1 MSKLEKGYFS
11 PILIII
17 ILAVGIFFT
26 VDLAQKQQIFK
37 PKAAEGEPPE
47 CRQTDKPII
56 EQSCA
61 ECISRTR
68 PGLLQAIQQQRAINC
83 NLPMMMNLWCNGES
97 KRDEQWKVD
106 RLTGERTFLGY
117 GDGFKTYNTSP
128 GATRQCTETMTGACY
143 QECKNTVLNTTAK
156 CEVKAED
163 FPQGQLEPN
172 TDYTFTICNV
182 YSEAEEEWNHVSLR
196 RDGLLQQ
203 NVSIGPG
210 AGKCGGLKSVWKF
223 NSGGAGKHNL
233 QYSVNDTAIYQRV
246 VGVDPKD
253 QSKIAEARR
262 RAGETQVNEAP
273 RYMPRSVCLI
283 KEYEVKG
290 GTAGQQQPYNS
301 CQQDIGLQTPDLGS
315 NCTTCIA
322 IKKPGLIYEIISKNS
337 QLFAGCSNRESINY
351 WCNGGFGDI
360 AKSQCLATVQE
371 CSSVCSEKIDLK
383 SAQIL
388 QNAQLKDLTISPN
401 PLKLG
406 DKLTIKGQI
415 TGGKIH
421 VRLFP
426 NDEGPVVGVE
436 PKLDAFTKSV
446 EFDSNKIPAK
456 DSLNRTVTFVTV
468 RFQGQTFDDKDL
480 NGKAGLPNVVADLR
494 LEIQ

>member
-1 MSKLEKGYFS
+1 MKSRQKGLIS
-11 PILIII
+11 PILVII
-17 ILAVGIFFT
+17 ILIAGLLVGLNL
-26 VDLAQKQQIFK
+26 VHKQQIFK
-37 PKAAEGEPPE
+37 PKAVEGEPPE

-61 ECISRTR
+61 ECISKTR
-68 PGLLQAIQQQRAINC
+68 PGLLQAIQQMRNINC

-106 RLTGERTFLGY
+106 RLSGERTFLGY

-128 GATRQCTETMTGACY
+128 GATRQCIETMAGACY
-143 QECKNTVLNTTAK
+143 QECKNTVLNNTAK

-182 YSEAEEEWNHVSLR
+182 FSEAEEEWNHVSLR
-196 RDGLLQQ
+196 RDGLIQQ

-223 NSGGAGKHNL
+223 NSGGSGKHNL

-246 VGVDPKD
+246 VGEDPKD
-253 QSKIAEARR
+253 ESAIAKRR
-262 RAGETQVNEAP
+262 RQAGETRIAEVP

-290 GTAGQQQPYNS
+290 AASVQQSYNS
-301 CQQDIGLQTPDLGS
+301 CQQNIGSQTPDLGNECAS
-315 NCTTCIA
+315 CIA
-322 IKKPGLIYEIISKNS
+322 LKKPGLTYEIISKNTN
-337 QLFAGCSNRESINY
+337 LFAGCSTRESINY

-360 AKSQCLATVQE
+360 AKSQCLSTVQE
-371 CSSVCSEKIDLK
+371 CGNVCSEKINLR
-383 SAQIL
+383 SAQVLQGAQL
-388 QNAQLKDLTISPN
+388 QNISISPN

-406 DKLTIKGQI
+406 DKLTINGQI
-415 TGGKIH
+415 TSGKIH

-426 NDEGPVVGVE
+426 NDEGPAVGVE
-436 PKLDAFTKSV
+436 PKLDAFTEV
-446 EFDSNKIPAK
+446 IEFDSNKIPQK
-456 DSLNRTVTFVTV
+456 DSQNRPVTFVTV

-480 NGKAGLPNVVADLR
+480 NGKGGLPNVVQDLR
-494 LEIQ
+494 LDIQ